1 MQKLVLYSILAFSF
15 AFILFVACSKDK
27 FESKPTIE
35 IKSIGPN
42 PVYLNAPLTIELE
55 YTDKEGDI
63 ADSIFVRKVRINQ
76 KKVAK
81 TLRDSFWLQLPGDA
95 PKKSKGTIKLT
106 LEYQNYVISA
116 ENPGNSPNAAPDSL
130 IFRFNLQ
137 DKAKNRSD
145 SIESE
150 LSVVERQ
157 L

>member
-1 MQKLVLYSILAFSF
+1 MQKLVLYSALSF
-15 AFILFVACSKDK
+15 LLLVLLFVACSKDK

-42 PVYLNAPLTIELE
+42 PVSLNVPLTIELE

-63 ADSIFVRKVRINQ
+63 QDSIFVRKVRINQ
-76 KKVAK
+76 RKVAR
-81 TLRDSFWLQLPGDA
+81 TLRDSFYLPLPGDA
-95 PKKSKGTIKLT
+95 PKKTKGTIKLT
-106 LEYQNYVISA
+106 LDYQGYVISA
-116 ENPGNSPNAAPDSL
+116 EDPGNSPNAAPDSL
-130 IFRFNLQ
+130 IFRFILQ

-150 LSVVERQ
+150 LIVVERQ